1 MNSKKDII
9 AIVGMGYVGLPLAVE
24 LSKKTNV
31 IGFDIDKIRV
41 NSLLKGIDVTEE
53 VARYKIQNSKKL
65 KFSSNISDLIKCNT
79 YIVTVPTPVD
89 NNNEPNLKP
98 LLSATEMI
106 SKVLSK
112 NNLVVYE
119 STVFPGATE
128 EICGPILERSSKL
141 KINKNL
147 FLGYSPERINPG
159 DKKRKLTNI
168 VKIVSGSNNYAL
180 NKVSNLYASIIKAGI
195 FKVESIKIAEAA
207 KVIENTQRD
216 LNIAFVNELSLIFKK
231 LNLSTE
237 KILEA
242 AETKWNFIPFRPGLV
257 GGHCIGVDPYYLTYK
272 SKKIGYMPKII
283 LGGRN
288 LNDQMSN
295 YIFKDIK
302 NIIGKKNKNIKKN
315 QNKKILI
322 MGLTF
327 KENCPDT
334 RNSKVLD
341 LYKNFKNKKFNIQS
355 FDPFSKNWSDK
366 FKKKF
371 NVVTDLKNKKFD
383 VIIIAVKHKKFFK
396 MKKKIQSLCK
406 KNGFIYDLKYL
417 FPETSDIYRL

>member
-1 MNSKKDII
+1 MISKNEMLAVI
-9 AIVGMGYVGLPLAVE
+9 GMGYVGLPLAIS
-24 LSKKTNV
+24 LSKKINV
-31 IGFDIDKIRV
+31 IGYDINHIRIDELKNNFD
-41 NSLLKGIDVTEE
+41 LTEE
-53 VARYKIQNSKKL
+53 VSKKELLNSKNL
-65 KFSSNISDLIKCNT
+65 KFSSNLLDLQNCNS
-79 YIVTVPTPVD
+79 YIITVPTPVYS
-89 NNNEPNLKP
+89 NNKPDLKP
-98 LLSATEMI
+98 LISATKMV

-112 NNLVVYE
+112 DNLVVYE

-128 EICGPILERSSKL
+128 EICGPILEKYSGL
-141 KINKNL
+141 KINTNL

-159 DKKRKLTNI
+159 DKNKKLTDI
-168 VKIVSGSNNYAL
+168 IKIVSGSNAVAL
-180 NKVSNLYASIIKAGI
+180 KKVAKIYKPIIKAGI
-195 FKVESIKIAEAA
+195 FKTESIKIAEAA

-272 SKKIGYMPKII
+272 SKKIGYKPKII
-283 LGGRN
+283 LGGRF
-288 LNDQMSN
+288 LNDQMPKK
-295 YIFKDIK
+295 IFEDIK
-302 NIIGKKNKNIKKN
+302 KILLKKNKKNIKKN
-315 QNKKILI
+315 RKILI

-334 RNSKVLD
+334 RNSKVLNLFNHFEQD
-341 LYKNFKNKKFNIQS
+341 KFNISS
-355 FDPFSKNWSDK
+355 FDPFSKNWSYE

-371 NVVTDLKNKKFD
+371 NIQENLKNKKFD
-383 VIIIAVKHKKFFK
+383 VVILAVKHKKFLN
-396 MKKKIQSLCK
+396 MKSQIKKLTK

-417 FPETSDIYRL
+417 FPETQEIYRL